1 MDFQLTQEE
10 EAFRVEVRAFLDENL
25 PDPVPT
31 EDEDPEFLATWNKK
45 IREKRW
51 VGFNWPTKYGGGG
64 GDLIRQFVLKEEMS
78 ARRAPAL
85 GTDFMG
91 LTWVG
96 PAIIAHGSD
105 AQKEKHL
112 ERLLDG
118 DSYWCTGYSEP
129 DVGSDLA
136 ALQCRAVLDGDE
148 YVITGSKIWTTAAHV
163 ASDIFMLVRTDPDVA
178 KWRGI
183 TCLLVPMDTPGIEIQ
198 PIPNLSGK
206 VSFNQ
211 VFFNDVRTPVTNR
224 LGAEGEGWRVVM
236 GALANERSGIS
247 ESTEMEQHLDDIR
260 ALARTA
266 TRNGKPALQ
275 DDGVRRRLADM
286 EIRVE
291 AMRLT
296 GLRHLTDQLNGK
308 PSGSETAINKL
319 QRGILEFEMSEL
331 TLELLGSA
339 AAHESDETHEA
350 LNWHGTVIGGGSPN
364 IQRNI
369 IGERIFGLPKD

>member
-1 MDFQLTQEE
+1 MDFQLTSEE
-10 EAFRVEVRAFLDENL
+10 QAFREEVRSFLDENL
-25 PDPVPT
+25 PDPVPS
-31 EDEDPEFLATWNKK
+31 EDPAFLKEWNKK
-45 IREKRW
+45 VREKRW
-51 VGFNWPTKYGGGG
+51 VGFNWPTEWGGGG
-64 GDLIRQFVLKEEMS
+64 GDLMRQFVLKEEMS

-91 LTWVG
+91 LVWVG
-96 PAIIAHGSD
+96 PAIITHGSED
-105 AQKEKHL
+105 QKAKHL
-112 ERLLDG
+112 EKILNG
-118 DSYWCTGYSEP
+118 ESYWCTGYSEP

-148 YVITGSKIWTTAAHV
+148 YVINGQKIWTTAAHV

-178 KWRGI
+178 KWKGI
-183 TCLLVPMDTPGIEIQ
+183 SCILLPMDTPGIEIQ

-211 VFFNDVRTPVTNR
+211 VFFNDVRTPASNR

-247 ESTEMEQHLDDIR
+247 ESTEMLQHLDDIR
-260 ALARTA
+260 ELARNSK
-266 TRNGKPALQ
+266 RNGRPALE

-296 GLRHLTDQLNGK
+296 GLRHLTDQLMGK

-339 AAHESDETHEA
+339 SQEQSKLTLEA
-350 LNWHGTVIGGGSPN
+350 LAWHGTVIGGGSPN

-369 IGERIFGLPKD
+369 IAERILGLPKD

>member
-1 MDFQLTQEE
+1 MDFQLTEE
-10 EAFRVEVRAFLDENL
+10 EQNFRVEVRAFLDEHL
-25 PDPVPT
+25 PDPVPQ
-31 EDEDPEFLATWNKK
+31 DDPDFLKIWNKK
-45 IREKRW
+45 VREKLW
-51 VGFNWPTKYGGGG
+51 VGFNWPKEFGGGD
-64 GDLIRQFVLKEEMS
+64 GDLIRQFILKEEMS

-96 PAIIAHGSD
+96 PAIISHGSEE
-105 AQKEKHL
+105 QKAKHL
-112 ERLLDG
+112 EKILDG

-148 YVITGSKIWTTAAHV
+148 YVINGQKIWTTAAHV

-178 KWRGI
+178 KWKGI
-183 TCLLVPMDTPGIEIQ
+183 SCLLVPMDTPGIEIR

-206 VSFNQ
+206 ASFNQ
-211 VFFNDVRTPVTNR
+211 VFFNDVRTSAANR

-247 ESTEMEQHLDDIR
+247 ESTEMLQHLEDIR
-260 ALARTA
+260 ELARNSR
-266 TRNGKPALQ
+266 RNGRPAFE
-275 DDGVRRRLADM
+275 DDGVRRRLSDM
-286 EIRVE
+286 EIRIE
-291 AMRLT
+291 SMRLT
-296 GLRHLTDQLNGK
+296 GLRHLTDQLQGK

-319 QRGILEFEMSEL
+319 QRGILEFDMSEL

-339 AAHESDETHEA
+339 AAHQSPLTHRA
-350 LNWHGTVIGGGSPN
+350 LDWHGTVIGGGSPN

-369 IGERIFGLPKD
+369 VGERILGLPKD

>member
-1 MDFQLTQEE
+1 MDFQLSSEE
-10 EAFRVEVRAFLDENL
+10 QAFREEVRSFLDENL
-25 PDPVPT
+25 PDPIPV
-31 EDEDPEFLATWNKK
+31 EDPAFLKTWNEKV
-45 IREKRW
+45 REKRW
-51 VGFNWPTKYGGGG
+51 IGFNWPTEWGGGG
-64 GDLIRQFVLKEEMS
+64 GDLMRQFVLKEEMS

-96 PAIIAHGSD
+96 PAIITHGSD
-105 AQKEKHL
+105 EQKAKHL
-112 ERLLDG
+112 EKILDG
-118 DSYWCTGYSEP
+118 ESYWCTGYSEP

-148 YVITGSKIWTTAAHV
+148 YVINGQKIWTTAAHI

-178 KWRGI
+178 KWKGI
-183 TCLLVPMDTPGIEIQ
+183 SCILLPMDTPGIEIQ

-211 VFFNDVRTPVTNR
+211 VFFNDVRTPATNR

-247 ESTEMEQHLDDIR
+247 ESTEMLRHLDDIR
-260 ALARTA
+260 ELARNA
-266 TRNGKPALQ
+266 KRNGRPALE

-286 EIRVE
+286 EIRIE

-296 GLRHLTDQLNGK
+296 GLRHLTDQLMGK
-308 PSGSETAINKL
+308 RSGSETAINKL

-331 TLELLGSA
+331 TLELLGSVSQQNNQ
-339 AAHESDETHEA
+339 HTLDA
-350 LNWHGTVIGGGSPN
+350 LGWHGTVIGGGSPN

-369 IGERIFGLPKD
+369 IAERILGLPKD

>member
-1 MDFQLTQEE
+1 MDFHFSAEE
-10 EAFRVEVRAFLDENL
+10 QAFRDEIRGFLDEHL
-25 PDPVPT
+25 PNPVPQ
-31 EDEDPEFLATWNKK
+31 DDPAFLELWNKLV
-45 IREKRW
+45 REKRW
-51 VGFNWPTKYGGGG
+51 VGFNWPTEWGGGG
-64 GDLIRQFVLKEEMS
+64 GDLIRQFILKEEMS

-85 GTDFMG
+85 GVDFMG
-91 LTWVG
+91 ITWVG
-96 PAIIAHGSD
+96 PAIIAHGTD
-105 AQKEKHL
+105 AQRAAHL
-112 ERLLDG
+112 EKILDG
-118 DSYWCTGYSEP
+118 ESHWCTGYSEP

-136 ALQCRAVLDGDE
+136 ALQCRAVMEGDE
-148 YVITGSKIWTTAAHV
+148 YVINGQKIWTTSAHF
-163 ASDIFMLVRTDPDVA
+163 ASDIFMLVRTDPTVA
-178 KWRGI
+178 KWKGI

-198 PIPNLSGK
+198 PIENLSGK
-206 VSFNQ
+206 ASFNQ

-236 GALANERSGIS
+236 EALANERSGIS
-247 ESTEMEQHLDDIR
+247 ESTEMEQHLDSIR
-260 ALARTA
+260 DLARSA
-266 TRNGKPALQ
+266 TRNGKPALK

-339 AAHESDETHEA
+339 AAEQGPLQHEA
-350 LNWHGTVIGGGSPN
+350 LAWHGTVIGGGSPN

-369 IGERIFGLPKD
+369 IGERILGLPKD

>member
-1 MDFQLTQEE
+1 MDFQLTPDEQ
-10 EAFRVEVRAFLDENL
+10 AFREEVRTFLDEQL
-25 PDPVPT
+25 PDPVPQ
-31 EDEDPEFLATWNKK
+31 EDEGFSKRWNQAV
-45 IREKRW
+45 REKRW
-51 VGFNWPTKYGGGG
+51 VGFNWPREWGGGG
-64 GDLIRQFVLKEEMS
+64 GDLMRQFILKEEMS

-96 PAIIAHGSD
+96 PAIIAHGTD
-105 AQKEKHL
+105 AQKAQHL
-112 ERLLDG
+112 ERILDG

-148 YVITGSKIWTTAAHV
+148 YVINGQKIWTTAAHV

-178 KWRGI
+178 KWKGI
-183 TCLLVPMDTPGIEIQ
+183 SCILLPMDTPGIEIQ

-206 VSFNQ
+206 ASFNQ
-211 VFFNDVRTPVTNR
+211 VFFNDVRTPASNR

-247 ESTEMEQHLDDIR
+247 ESTEMLQHLDDIR

-266 TRNGKPALQ
+266 TRNGKPALE

-286 EIRVE
+286 EIRIE

-296 GLRHLTDQLNGK
+296 GLRHLTDQLRGR

-319 QRGILEFEMSEL
+319 QRGILEFDMSEL

-339 AAHESDETHEA
+339 SQHQNPLTHGA
-350 LNWHGTVIGGGSPN
+350 LDWHGTVIGGGSPN

-369 IGERIFGLPKD
+369 IAERILGLPKD

>member
-1 MDFQLTQEE
+1 MDFQLTPEE
-10 EAFRVEVRAFLDENL
+10 QAFRNEVRGFLDENL
-25 PDPVPT
+25 PDPVP
-31 EDEDPEFLATWNKK
+31 ENDPEFVKIWNEKV
-45 IREKRW
+45 REKRW
-51 VGFNWPTKYGGGG
+51 IGFNWPVEWGGGG

-85 GTDFMG
+85 GNDFMG

-96 PAIIAHGSD
+96 PAIITHGSD
-105 AQKEKHL
+105 EQKAKHL
-112 ERLLDG
+112 EKILDG
-118 DSYWCTGYSEP
+118 KSYWCTGYSEP

-148 YVITGSKIWTTAAHV
+148 YVINGQKIWTTAAHI

-178 KWRGI
+178 KWKGI
-183 TCLLVPMDTPGIEIQ
+183 SCILLPMDTPGIEIQ

-211 VFFNDVRTPVTNR
+211 VFFNDVRTPATNR

-247 ESTEMEQHLDDIR
+247 ESTEMLQHLDDIR
-260 ALARTA
+260 ELARNSK
-266 TRNGKPALQ
+266 RNGRPALE
-275 DDGVRRRLADM
+275 DDSVCRRLSEM

-291 AMRLT
+291 SMRLT
-296 GLRHLTDQLNGK
+296 GLRHLTDQLQGK
-308 PSGSETAINKL
+308 RSGSETAINKL

-339 AAHESDETHEA
+339 SQELSKLTNDA
-350 LNWHGTVIGGGSPN
+350 LGWHGTVIGGGSPN

-369 IGERIFGLPKD
+369 IAERILGLPKD

>member
-1 MDFQLTQEE
+1 
-10 EAFRVEVRAFLDENL
+10 
-25 PDPVPT
+25 
-31 EDEDPEFLATWNKK
+31 
-45 IREKRW
+45 
-51 VGFNWPTKYGGGG
+51 
-64 GDLIRQFVLKEEMS
+64 
-78 ARRAPAL
+78 
-85 GTDFMG
+85 
-91 LTWVG
+91 
-96 PAIIAHGSD
+96 
-105 AQKEKHL
+105 
-112 ERLLDG
+112 
-118 DSYWCTGYSEP
+118 
-129 DVGSDLA
+129 
-136 ALQCRAVLDGDE
+136 VLDGDE

>member
-1 MDFQLTQEE
+1 
-10 EAFRVEVRAFLDENL
+10 
-25 PDPVPT
+25 
-31 EDEDPEFLATWNKK
+31 
-45 IREKRW
+45 
-51 VGFNWPTKYGGGG
+51 
-64 GDLIRQFVLKEEMS
+64 
-78 ARRAPAL
+78 
-85 GTDFMG
+85 MG

-96 PAIIAHGSD
+96 PAIISHGSD
-105 AQKEKHL
+105 EQKAKHL
-112 ERLLDG
+112 EKILDG
-118 DSYWCTGYSEP
+118 ESYWCTGYSEP

-148 YVITGSKIWTTAAHV
+148 YVINGQKIWTTAAHI

-178 KWRGI
+178 KWKGI
-183 TCLLVPMDTPGIEIQ
+183 SCILLPMDTPGIEIQ

-211 VFFNDVRTPVTNR
+211 VFFNDVRTPATNR

-247 ESTEMEQHLDDIR
+247 ESTEMLRHLDDIR
-260 ALARTA
+260 ELARNA
-266 TRNGKPALQ
+266 KRNGRPALE

-286 EIRVE
+286 EIRIE

-296 GLRHLTDQLNGK
+296 GLRHLTDQLMGK
-308 PSGSETAINKL
+308 RSGSETAINKL

-331 TLELLGSA
+331 TLELLGSVSQQNNQ
-339 AAHESDETHEA
+339 HTLDA
-350 LNWHGTVIGGGSPN
+350 LGWHGTVIGGGSPN

-369 IGERIFGLPKD
+369 IAERILGLPKD

>member
-1 MDFQLTQEE
+1 MDFNLTPEE
-10 EAFRVEVRAFLDENL
+10 QAFREEVRSFLDENL
-25 PDPVPT
+25 PDPVP
-31 EDEDPEFLATWNKK
+31 EDDATFLETWNKK
-45 IREKRW
+45 VREKRW
-51 VGFNWPTKYGGGG
+51 VGFNWPVEWGGGG
-64 GDLIRQFVLKEEMS
+64 GDLMRQFILKEEMS

-91 LTWVG
+91 LVWVG
-96 PAIIAHGSD
+96 PAIIAHGTD
-105 AQKEKHL
+105 EQKAKHL
-112 ERLLDG
+112 ENLLDG
-118 DSYWCTGYSEP
+118 NSYWCTGYSEP

-136 ALQCRAVLDGDE
+136 ALQCRAVRDGDE
-148 YVITGSKIWTTAAHV
+148 YVINGQKIWTTAAHV
-163 ASDIFMLVRTDPDVA
+163 ASHIFMLVRTDPEVA

-183 TCLLVPMDTPGIEIQ
+183 SCILLPMDTPGIEVQ

-211 VFFNDVRTPVTNR
+211 VFFNDVRTPVSNR

-247 ESTEMEQHLDDIR
+247 ESTEMLQHLDDIR
-260 ALARTA
+260 ELARNSR
-266 TRNGKPALQ
+266 RNGRPALQ
-275 DDGVRRRLADM
+275 DDGVRRRLAEM
-286 EIRVE
+286 EIRIE

-319 QRGILEFEMSEL
+319 QRGILEFDMSEL
-331 TLELLGSA
+331 TLELLGTAAQQKSA
-339 AAHESDETHEA
+339 LTGGAID
-350 LNWHGTVIGGGSPN
+350 WHGTVIGGGSPN

-369 IGERIFGLPKD
+369 IGERILGLPKD

>member
-1 MDFQLTQEE
+1 MDFNLNSEE
-10 EAFRVEVRAFLDENL
+10 QAFREEVRQFLDEHL
-25 PDPVPT
+25 PDPVP
-31 EDEDPEFLATWNKK
+31 EEDPAFLETWNKK
-45 IREKRW
+45 VREKRW
-51 VGFNWPTKYGGGG
+51 VGFNWPSEYGGGD
-64 GDLIRQFVLKEEMS
+64 GDLMRQFILKEEMS

-91 LTWVG
+91 LCWVG
-96 PAIIAHGSD
+96 PAIIAHGSE
-105 AQKEKHL
+105 AQKAQHL
-112 ERLLDG
+112 ERILDG
-118 DSYWCTGYSEP
+118 ESYWCTGYSEP

-136 ALQCRAVLDGDE
+136 ALQCRAVQDGDE
-148 YVITGSKIWTTAAHV
+148 YVINGQKIWTTAAQV
-163 ASDIFMLVRTDPDVA
+163 ATDIFMLVRTDPDVA
-178 KWRGI
+178 KWKGI
-183 TCLLVPMDTPGIEIQ
+183 SCILLPMDTPGIEVR

-206 VSFNQ
+206 ASFNQ
-211 VFFNDVRTPVTNR
+211 VFFNDVRTPVSNR

-266 TRNGKPALQ
+266 KRNGRPALE
-275 DDGVRRRLADM
+275 DDGVTRRLAEM

-296 GLRHLTDQLNGK
+296 GLRHLTDQLRGRS
-308 PSGSETAINKL
+308 SGSETAINKL

-339 AAHESDETHEA
+339 AQEQGPLQHEA
-350 LNWHGTVIGGGSPN
+350 LAWHGTVIGGGSPN

-369 IGERIFGLPKD
+369 IAERILGLPKD

>member
-51 VGFNWPTKYGGGG
+51 VGFNWPTEYGGGG

>member
-1 MDFQLTQEE
+1 MDFHFSAEE
-10 EAFRVEVRAFLDENL
+10 QAFRDEIRSFLDEHL
-25 PDPVPT
+25 PDPVPQ
-31 EDEDPEFLATWNKK
+31 DDPAFSELWNKLV
-45 IREKRW
+45 REKRW
-51 VGFNWPTKYGGGG
+51 VGFNWPTEWGGGG
-64 GDLIRQFVLKEEMS
+64 GDLIRQFILKEEMA

-85 GTDFMG
+85 GVDFMG
-91 LTWVG
+91 ITWVG

-105 AQKEKHL
+105 EQRAEHL
-112 ERLLDG
+112 EKILDG
-118 DSYWCTGYSEP
+118 ETHWCTGYSEP

-136 ALQCRAVLDGDE
+136 ALQCRAVMDGDE
-148 YVITGSKIWTTAAHV
+148 YVINGQKIWTTSAHF
-163 ASDIFMLVRTDPDVA
+163 ASHIFLLVRTDPSVA
-178 KWRGI
+178 KWKGI
-183 TCLLVPMDTPGIEIQ
+183 TCLLVPMDTPGIEVQ
-198 PIPNLSGK
+198 PIENLSGK
-206 VSFNQ
+206 ASFNQ
-211 VFFNDVRTPVTNR
+211 VFFNDVRTKVSNR

-247 ESTEMEQHLDDIR
+247 ESTEMEQHLDSLRD
-260 ALARTA
+260 LARGA
-266 TRNGKPALQ
+266 RRNGRPALE

-286 EIRVE
+286 EIRIE

-339 AAHESDETHEA
+339 AAEQGPLQHEA
-350 LNWHGTVIGGGSPN
+350 LSWHGTVIGGGSPN

-369 IGERIFGLPKD
+369 IGERILGLPKD

>member
-1 MDFQLTQEE
+1 MDFHFSAEE
-10 EAFRVEVRAFLDENL
+10 QAFRDEVRSFLDENL
-25 PDPVPT
+25 PDPVPQ
-31 EDEDPEFLATWNKK
+31 DDPAFLEHWNKLV
-45 IREKRW
+45 REKRW
-51 VGFNWPTKYGGGG
+51 VGFNWPTEWGGGG
-64 GDLIRQFVLKEEMS
+64 GDLIRQFIMKEEMS

-85 GTDFMG
+85 GVDFMG
-91 LTWVG
+91 ITWVG

-105 AQKEKHL
+105 AQRAAHL
-112 ERLLDG
+112 GKILDG
-118 DSYWCTGYSEP
+118 DSHWCTGYSEP

-136 ALQCRAVLDGDE
+136 ALQCRAVMDGDE
-148 YVITGSKIWTTAAHV
+148 YVINGQKIWTTSAHF
-163 ASDIFMLVRTDPDVA
+163 ASDIFLRVRTDPSVA
-178 KWRGI
+178 KWKGI

-198 PIPNLSGK
+198 PIENLSGK
-206 VSFNQ
+206 ASFNQ
-211 VFFNDVRTPVTNR
+211 VFFNDVRTPVSNR

-247 ESTEMEQHLDDIR
+247 ESTEMEQHLDALRD
-260 ALARTA
+260 LARGA
-266 TRNGKPALQ
+266 HRNGRPALE
-275 DDGVRRRLADM
+275 DDGVRRRLAEM

-339 AAHESDETHEA
+339 AAEQGTLQHEA
-350 LNWHGTVIGGGSPN
+350 LSWHGTVIGGGSPN

-369 IGERIFGLPKD
+369 IGERILGLPKD

>member
-1 MDFQLTQEE
+1 MDFQLTPEE
-10 EAFRVEVRAFLDENL
+10 EAFREEVRAFLDENL
-25 PDPVPT
+25 PDPVPSP
-31 EDEDPEFLATWNKK
+31 EEDPEFLKTWNEKV
-45 IREKRW
+45 REKRW
-51 VGFNWPTKYGGGG
+51 VGFNWPMEYGGGG
-64 GDLIRQFVLKEEMS
+64 GDLMSQFVLKEEMS
-78 ARRAPAL
+78 SRRAPAL

-96 PAIIAHGSD
+96 PAIITHGSD

-118 DSYWCTGYSEP
+118 DTYWCTGYSEP

-148 YVITGSKIWTTAAHV
+148 YVITGSKIWTTAAHL

-183 TCLLVPMDTPGIEIQ
+183 TCLLVPMDTPGIEVQ

-247 ESTEMEQHLDDIR
+247 ESTEMEQHLEDIR

-319 QRGILEFEMSEL
+319 QRGVLEFDMSEL

-339 AAHESDETHEA
+339 AAYQSYETREA

>member
-1 MDFQLTQEE
+1 MDFQLTPEE
-10 EAFRVEVRAFLDENL
+10 EAFREEVRAFLDENL
-25 PDPVPT
+25 PDPVPSP
-31 EDEDPEFLATWNKK
+31 EEDPEFLKTWNKK
-45 IREKRW
+45 VREKRW
-51 VGFNWPTKYGGGG
+51 VGFNWPMEYGGGG
-64 GDLIRQFVLKEEMS
+64 GDLMRQFVLKEEMS

-96 PAIIAHGSD
+96 PAIITHGSD

-118 DSYWCTGYSEP
+118 DTYWCTGYSEP

-148 YVITGSKIWTTAAHV
+148 YVITGSKIWTTAAHL

-183 TCLLVPMDTPGIEIQ
+183 TCLLVPMDTPGIEVQ

-247 ESTEMEQHLDDIR
+247 ESTEMEQHLEDIR

-319 QRGILEFEMSEL
+319 QRGVLELEMSEL

-339 AAHESDETHEA
+339 AAYQSYETREA

>member
-1 MDFQLTQEE
+1 MDFQLTPEE
-10 EAFRVEVRAFLDENL
+10 EAFRAEVRAFLDENL
-25 PDPVPT
+25 PDPVPDP
-31 EDEDPEFLATWNKK
+31 EEDPEFLKTWNKK
-45 IREKRW
+45 VREKRW
-51 VGFNWPTKYGGGG
+51 VGFNWPTEYGGGG
-64 GDLIRQFVLKEEMS
+64 GDLMRQFILKEEMS

-96 PAIIAHGSD
+96 PAIITHGSPE
-105 AQKEKHL
+105 QKEKHL

-118 DSYWCTGYSEP
+118 ETYWCTGYSEP

-136 ALQCRAVLDGDE
+136 SLQCRAVLEGDE
-148 YVITGSKIWTTAAHV
+148 YVINGSKIWTTAAHV

-260 ALARTA
+260 ELARTA
-266 TRNGKPALQ
+266 TRNGRPALE
-275 DDGVRRRLADM
+275 DDGVRRRLSDM

-296 GLRHLTDQLNGK
+296 GLRHLTDQLRGK

-319 QRGILEFEMSEL
+319 QRGILEFDMSEL
-331 TLELLGSA
+331 TLELIGSA
-339 AAHESDETHEA
+339 AAHQSHETHEA

>member
-1 MDFQLTQEE
+1 MDFQLSSEE
-10 EAFRVEVRAFLDENL
+10 QAFREEVRSFLDENL
-25 PDPVPT
+25 PDPIPV
-31 EDEDPEFLATWNKK
+31 EDPAFLKTWNEKV
-45 IREKRW
+45 REKRW
-51 VGFNWPTKYGGGG
+51 IGFNWPTEWGGGG
-64 GDLIRQFVLKEEMS
+64 GDLMRQFVLKEEMS

-96 PAIIAHGSD
+96 PAIISHGSD
-105 AQKEKHL
+105 EQKAKHL
-112 ERLLDG
+112 EKILDG
-118 DSYWCTGYSEP
+118 ESYWCTGYSEP

-148 YVITGSKIWTTAAHV
+148 YVINGQKIWTTAAHI

-178 KWRGI
+178 KWKGI
-183 TCLLVPMDTPGIEIQ
+183 SCILLPMDTPGIEIQ

-211 VFFNDVRTPVTNR
+211 VFFNDVRTPATKR

-247 ESTEMEQHLDDIR
+247 ESTEMLRHLDDIR
-260 ALARTA
+260 ELARNA
-266 TRNGKPALQ
+266 KRNGRPALE

-286 EIRVE
+286 EIRIE

-296 GLRHLTDQLNGK
+296 GLRHLTDQLMGK
-308 PSGSETAINKL
+308 RSGSETAINKL

-331 TLELLGSA
+331 TLELLGSVSQQNNQ
-339 AAHESDETHEA
+339 HTLDA
-350 LNWHGTVIGGGSPN
+350 LGWHGTVIGGGSPN

-369 IGERIFGLPKD
+369 IAERILGLPKD

>member
-1 MDFQLTQEE
+1 MDFQLSPEE
-10 EAFRVEVRAFLDENL
+10 EAFRAEVRAFLDENL
-25 PDPVPT
+25 PDPVPDL
-31 EDEDPEFLATWNKK
+31 EKDPEFLKTWNKK
-45 IREKRW
+45 VREKRW
-51 VGFNWPTKYGGGG
+51 VGFNWPTEYGGGG
-64 GDLIRQFVLKEEMS
+64 GDLMRQFILKEEMS

-96 PAIIAHGSD
+96 PAIITHGTPE
-105 AQKEKHL
+105 QKEKHL

-118 DSYWCTGYSEP
+118 ETYWCTGYSEP

-136 ALQCRAVLDGDE
+136 SLQCRAVLEGDE
-148 YVITGSKIWTTAAHV
+148 YVINGSKIWTTAAHV

-183 TCLLVPMDTPGIEIQ
+183 TCLLVPMDTPGIEVQ

-260 ALARTA
+260 ELARTA
-266 TRNGKPALQ
+266 TRNGRPALE
-275 DDGVRRRLADM
+275 DDGVRRRLSDM

-296 GLRHLTDQLNGK
+296 GLRHLTDQLRGK

-319 QRGILEFEMSEL
+319 QRGVLEFDMSEL
-331 TLELLGSA
+331 TLELIGSA
-339 AAHESDETHEA
+339 AAHQSYETHEA

>member
-1 MDFQLTQEE
+1 MDFQLSSEE
-10 EAFRVEVRAFLDENL
+10 QAFREEVRSFLDENL
-25 PDPVPT
+25 PDPIPV
-31 EDEDPEFLATWNKK
+31 EDPAFLKTWNEKV
-45 IREKRW
+45 REKRW
-51 VGFNWPTKYGGGG
+51 IGFNWPTEWGGGG
-64 GDLIRQFVLKEEMS
+64 GDLMRQFVLKEEMS

-96 PAIIAHGSD
+96 PAIITHGSD
-105 AQKEKHL
+105 EQKAKHL
-112 ERLLDG
+112 EKILDG
-118 DSYWCTGYSEP
+118 ESYWCTGYSEP

-148 YVITGSKIWTTAAHV
+148 YVINGQKIWTTAAHI

-178 KWRGI
+178 KWKGI
-183 TCLLVPMDTPGIEIQ
+183 SCILLPMDTPGIEIQ

-211 VFFNDVRTPVTNR
+211 VFFNDVRTPATNR

-247 ESTEMEQHLDDIR
+247 ESTEMLRHLDDIR
-260 ALARTA
+260 ELARNA
-266 TRNGKPALQ
+266 KRNGRPALE

-286 EIRVE
+286 EIRIE

-296 GLRHLTDQLNGK
+296 GLRHLTDQLMGK
-308 PSGSETAINKL
+308 RSGSETAINKL

-331 TLELLGSA
+331 TLELLGSV
-339 AAHESDETHEA
+339 SQQNNQLTLDA
-350 LNWHGTVIGGGSPN
+350 LGWHGTVIGGGSPN

-369 IGERIFGLPKD
+369 IAERILGLPKD

>member
-1 MDFQLTQEE
+1 MDFQLSPEE
-10 EAFRVEVRAFLDENL
+10 QAFRKEVRRFLDENL
-25 PDPVPT
+25 PDPVPV
-31 EDEDPEFLATWNKK
+31 DDPAFLKKWNEKV
-45 IREKRW
+45 REKRW
-51 VGFNWPTKYGGGG
+51 IGFNWPVEWGGGG
-64 GDLIRQFVLKEEMS
+64 GDLMRQFVLKEEMS

-96 PAIIAHGSD
+96 PAIITHGTD
-105 AQKEKHL
+105 EQKAKHL
-112 ERLLDG
+112 EKILDG
-118 DSYWCTGYSEP
+118 KSYWCTGYSEP

-148 YVITGSKIWTTAAHV
+148 YVINGQKIWTTAAHV
-163 ASDIFMLVRTDPDVA
+163 ASDIFMLVRTDPAVA
-178 KWRGI
+178 KWKGI
-183 TCLLVPMDTPGIEIQ
+183 SCILLPMDTPGIEIQ

-211 VFFNDVRTPVTNR
+211 VFFKDVRTPASNR

-247 ESTEMEQHLDDIR
+247 ESTEMLQHLDDIR
-260 ALARTA
+260 DLARKA
-266 TRNGKPALQ
+266 TRNGRPAFE

-296 GLRHLTDQLNGK
+296 GLRHLTDQLMGK
-308 PSGSETAINKL
+308 RSGSETAINKL
-319 QRGILEFEMSEL
+319 QRGILEFDMSEL

-339 AAHESDETHEA
+339 SQHQSPLTLGTLA
-350 LNWHGTVIGGGSPN
+350 WHGTVIGGGSPN

-369 IGERIFGLPKD
+369 IAERILGLPKD